1 MGPKP
6 VLFRLAKF
14 FLEDLANCG
23 FIELRTILKIRLRM
37 LVYCSFVVKQQSL
50 MNIIW
55 YEKGVVHQYM

>member
-14 FLEDLANCG
+14 LLEDLANCG
-23 FIELRTILKIRLRM
+23 FIELWYYFINPTTHVGLLLI
-37 LVYCSFVVKQQSL
+37 KQQSL